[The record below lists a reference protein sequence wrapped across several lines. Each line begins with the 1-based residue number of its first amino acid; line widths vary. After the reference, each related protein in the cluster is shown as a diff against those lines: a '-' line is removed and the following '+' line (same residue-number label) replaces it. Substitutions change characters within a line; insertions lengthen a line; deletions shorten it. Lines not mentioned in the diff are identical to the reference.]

1 MLDSNSGLLSVGG
14 KNTKIKRQPMPVA
27 QIDYFA
33 LTSRIK
39 RRDDTDLLSE
49 IQAELKNIDNEI
61 KVDDMNSQ
69 MARFSQ
75 NIDILEYNP

>member
-1 MLDSNSGLLSVGG
+1 
-14 KNTKIKRQPMPVA
+14 MPVA

-49 IQAELKNIDNEI
+49 IQAELNSIDNEI
-61 KVDDMNSQ
+61 KVDDMKSQ

-75 NIDILEYNP
+75 